1 MTKRHQSAR
10 RTSQVDRLVA
20 QEEAERQ
27 RQERRLVLGSVRAQ
41 SLKNLNVDDE
51 EEEKV
56 GLRGSR
62 KHLLSGKK
70 KDFDL
75 EGQEAFLEKLKNG
88 EYVVMK
94 HGRMGKPKQRELKI
108 TEDLKTLTWLP
119 QKLMPTAYDDPRFSG
134 LVDRVREVRLARE
147 IDRECPQYLGTA
159 VMRRS
164 LKPAHADRALSIIW
178 RHRTLDLEFGSEAEC
193 REVLYGLRE
202 LLAEVGHTTFTEN
215 PRASPRAS
223 TAF

>member
-1 MTKRHQSAR
+1 VYLHVKEVNR
-10 RTSQVDRLVA
+10 
-20 QEEAERQ
+20 
-27 RQERRLVLGSVRAQ
+27 
-41 SLKNLNVDDE
+41 
-51 EEEKV
+51 
-56 GLRGSR
+56 
-62 KHLLSGKK
+62 HLL
-70 KDFDL
+70 FE
-75 EGQEAFLEKLKNG
+75 EGSLPCIVLFQYRWYACTLKISSQNSISSFSCYHVLLLVMCKILLPQNG

-159 VMRRS
+159 VLRRS

-178 RHRTLDLEFGSEAEC
+178 RHRTLDLEFEDAAVC
-193 REVLYGLRE
+193 QEVVTGLRE
-202 LLAEVGHTTFTEN
+202 LVAEVRDE
-215 PRASPRAS
+215 AEA
-223 TAF
+223 